1 MTDSPD
7 GGPLS
12 VPASNSPEAHQVTQ
26 PPLRDLTADVPR
38 TLSAYGEGH
47 PLPPMET
54 QADRDAFEAD
64 QRRGWL
70 ER

>member
-12 VPASNSPEAHQVTQ
+12 AAPKSPTGASIH
-26 PPLRDLTADVPR
+26 RDADDVPR
-38 TLSAYGEGH
+38 HLSAYGEGQ
-47 PLPPMET
+47 PLLPPMET
-54 QADRDAFEAD
+54 QADRDAFETE
-64 QRRGWL
+64 QRRGWQ